1 MGDVNNF
8 KFFDDLIHSE
18 SENIVLTSDIILD
31 EDEEDQYS
39 RGIEIDLNDLT
50 IDGNGHTIDAMGKA
64 RIFKCIWRN
73 ILIKN
78 IALNNGLAIDGG
90 AIYNK
95 GNLKIMSSK
104 ISRNKSLNNGGAI
117 YNLGEMVLIDSY
129 ISACLSK
136 ECGGAI
142 YNSRGELEIIDS
154 KIISNT
160 VKDSNFTRGGAIYND
175 NGRISIK
182 NTFLSRCKKTMRCN
196 I

>member
-1 MGDVNNF
+1 MQFVLKMGDVNNF

-64 RIFKCIWRN
+64 RIFECIWRN

-117 YNLGEMVLIDSY
+117 YN
-129 ISACLSK
+129 
-136 ECGGAI
+136 
-142 YNSRGELEIIDS
+142 
-154 KIISNT
+154 
-160 VKDSNFTRGGAIYND
+160 D